1 MRFRVGAVVCL
12 FLILIAGGCRK
23 ALAPNIDRNAAPE
36 TWVTAA
42 PLDTLTTIPG
52 TVPSPVQI
60 PVRFHMHW
68 AGSDRDGYVAGFYY
82 AVVETL
88 PIPEPGFPN
97 VPPLPGPKASDYR
110 FVSGTDSIF
119 IFNVSEGATDRQ
131 HAFFIYA
138 VDNLG
143 KADPTPARFIFIA
156 RDRFPP
162 RPVIDVARAVGT
174 VYRLLPNGTVVPEIR
189 TFDITD
195 SLIPGD
201 TRAPKDTVPGNAT
214 LTFQWHG
221 EPRIPGSIVTGFRYK
236 LDEPD
241 YVVTDSTV
249 REKIYTP
256 PGIAPNIRVFRLRAV
271 DQASGTDEK
280 TRRFQYNFAPDTW
293 VAGPDPN
300 CTACQTS
307 NRGERYV
314 LAPFPAPIP
323 AIAGSGFSSDSINV
337 MPALR
342 PSRKTFFEIYRDSVF
357 IRSEGDT
364 VHMNSWVVMHFGGLD
379 VDSRYA
385 IDATPL
391 SPGYVAGPVT
401 TAGPPNGSATGFHTT
416 MTVRSSPTNRI
427 IPQGQ
432 SGLFPVFN
440 PNSQF
445 DNPVVGAYLPAFQS
459 GRAYVVPQAEDGDR
473 TLDRRIPDGRL
484 LVDAIENNTAT
495 PYERTL
501 EDKVVTFYVN
511 RPPIFRLEQPQFQPH
526 PSRIDT
532 FTTNSW
538 HMQFY
543 TDDEDPFVQG
553 TDPGGPTPVSASSPK
568 PLRLRITI
576 LGLST
581 NGDSLRYSDGAD
593 YRNDP
598 VIDYLIP
605 PGINLAAGRAIVNV
619 ELCDC
624 FNCDDTYGGRCVTLQ
639 IPVEYRPPVP
649 RDRPATERPGLGGLS
664 SGGNSR

>member
-1 MRFRVGAVVCL
+1 
-12 FLILIAGGCRK
+12 LILIAGGCRK

-42 PLDTLTTIPG
+42 PLDTLMTVRG
-52 TVPSPVQI
+52 TPPLLVPI
-60 PVRFHMHW
+60 PVRFHLHW

-97 VPPLPGPKASDYR
+97 LPPLPGPKASDYR
-110 FVSGTDSIF
+110 FISSTDSIF

-131 HAFFIYA
+131 HGFYIYA

-143 KADPTPARFIFIA
+143 KADPTPARFVFVA

-162 RPVIDVARAVGT
+162 KPRIDMARAVGT
-174 VYRLLPNGTVVPEIR
+174 VYRLLPNGSVVPEVR

-195 SLIPGD
+195 SLIPGG
-201 TRAPKDTVPGNAT
+201 TRAPSDTVPSNST
-214 LTFQWHG
+214 LTFRWHG
-221 EPRIPGSIVTGFRYK
+221 EPQIPGSIVTGYRYK
-236 LDEPD
+236 LEEPD

-249 REKIYTP
+249 REKVYTP
-256 PGIAPNIRVFRLRAV
+256 PIPSNVRVFRLRAV
-271 DQASGTDEK
+271 DQASGTDEV

-293 VAGPDPN
+293 IAGPDRAQ
-300 CTACQTS
+300 CASCQTS
-307 NRGERYV
+307 ARGQPYV
-314 LAPFPAPIP
+314 LAPFPSPLP
-323 AIAGSGFSSDSINV
+323 PIAGSYLSPDSIGV

-342 PSRKTFFEIYRDSVF
+342 PDRKTFFEIYRDSVF

-379 VDSRYA
+379 IDSPYS

-391 SPGYVAGPVT
+391 SPGYVPGPVT
-401 TAGPPNGSATGFHTT
+401 TAGPPNGSPIGFHTT
-416 MTVRSSPTNRI
+416 VSIRSSPTGRTI
-427 IPQGQ
+427 IQGQ

-445 DNPVVGAYLPAFQS
+445 DNPRVAAYLPMFQA
-459 GRAYVVPQAEDGDR
+459 GRVFVVPQAEDGDR

-484 LVDAIENNTAT
+484 LVDAIENMTASD
-495 PYERTL
+495 YERTL
-501 EDKVVTFYVN
+501 GGKVMTFHVN
-511 RPPIFRLEQPQFQPH
+511 RPPVFRVSQPLFQPS

-553 TDPGGPTPVSASSPK
+553 TPPGGPTPVTSTSPK
-568 PLRLRITI
+568 PLRLRISV
-576 LGLST
+576 LGLHT
-581 NGDSLRYSDGAD
+581 NGDSLRYSDGLT
-593 YRNDP
+593 YINDP
-598 VIDYLIP
+598 VLDYFIP
-605 PGINLAAGRAIVNV
+605 PGLGLAPGRAIVNV

-624 FNCDDTYGGRCVTLQ
+624 FTCDDTYGGRCVNLQ
-639 IPVEYRPPVP
+639 IPVEYRPSVLL
-649 RDRPATERPGLGGLS
+649 DRPISQGPGQGGLS
-664 SGGNSR
+664 SGGIQR